1 MVHHGQSQQPRGM
14 VTQILQID
22 DDQQQALCD
31 ESRKQRHYAEIPH
44 VPGVEASNARG
55 SLSQKKRQQD
65 ANGSQRAIRRNQ
77 DCADMKEDWMHQCK
91 DTASALSGVARG

>member
-22 DDQQQALCD
+22 DDQQQALRD
-31 ESRKQRHYAEIPH
+31 ESRKERHDAEIPH
-44 VPGVEASNARG
+44 VPGVETGNARG

-65 ANGSQRAIRRNQ
+65 ANGS
-77 DCADMKEDWMHQCK
+77 
-91 DTASALSGVARG
+91 